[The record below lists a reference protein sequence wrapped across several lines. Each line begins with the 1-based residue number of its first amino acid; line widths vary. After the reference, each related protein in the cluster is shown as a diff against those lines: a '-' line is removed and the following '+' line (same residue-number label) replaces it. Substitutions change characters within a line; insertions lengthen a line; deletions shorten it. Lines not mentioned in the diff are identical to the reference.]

1 MTEINKEGFKN
12 HIKAIKKEIE
22 SNPHDGILNQLL
34 KEVKPIDFEKKAKA
48 SLEAKLNEKNLTA
61 DQMEKI
67 QEAITNSLSV
77 FTSTPPSEKLLTRKE
92 TADKLKISLVTLND
106 WTKRGMIQSYI
117 IGGRVLY
124 KESEIEKSLHQVR
137 TVKY

>member
-1 MTEINKEGFKN
+1 MSNLILISQEELIGIIQKTVEAAVKN
-12 HIKAIKKEIE
+12 SSPVVLKSGQGET
-22 SNPHDGILNQLL
+22 LL
-34 KEVKPIDFEKKAKA
+34 
-48 SLEAKLNEKNLTA
+48 S
-61 DQMEKI
+61 
-67 QEAITNSLSV
+67 
-77 FTSTPPSEKLLTRKE
+77 RKE

-124 KESEIEKSLHQVR
+124 KESEIEKSLHQVK